1 MTVQWGLLGAG
12 DIVRK
17 RVGAAL
23 RDATR
28 SRLLGVA
35 RADAE
40 RAASFAREI
49 GAERSYPGWRDLL
62 ADPVIDAVYVATPV
76 HLHAEQVV
84 AASEAGKH
92 VLCEKP
98 MALDVA
104 ECDRMIAA
112 ARAHGVRLGVA
123 YYRHFYPLVAR
134 LKEIIASGEI
144 GQPVL
149 CQVNAFEWFD
159 VPPDH
164 PRAWFLSRAASGGGP
179 MFDFGCHRIEVLLD
193 LFGRAADVR
202 GVVANVVFETR
213 DAEDTAVAVIRFEQG
228 TCATVAVTHASGEPR
243 DTFEVYATRGS
254 LHVEQLNGSSLEIR
268 TRHGSR
274 VESHPPAVNLHLPL
288 VQDFVDAV
296 LDGRE
301 PAVTGEIGHA
311 VALVEAQIYRDGL
324 DQARC

>member
-1 MTVQWGLLGAG
+1 MNVRWGLLGAG
-12 DIVRK
+12 DIVGK

-40 RAASFAREI
+40 RAASFASEI

-62 ADPVIDAVYVATPV
+62 ADPEIDAVYVATPV
-76 HLHAEQVV
+76 HLHAEQAV

-98 MALDVA
+98 MALGV
-104 ECDRMIAA
+104 EGCDRMIGA

-144 GQPVL
+144 GQPSV
-149 CQVNAFEWFD
+149 CQVSAFEWFD

-193 LFGRAADVR
+193 LFGRAEKVSAVL
-202 GVVANVVFETR
+202 ANVAFAQR
-213 DAEDTAVAVIRFEQG
+213 DVEDTAVAVIRFEKG
-228 TCATVAVTHASGEPR
+228 TCATVAVTHASGEAR
-243 DTFEVYATRGS
+243 DTLDVFATRGS
-254 LHVEQLNGSSLEIR
+254 MHVEHLNGSSLEIR
-268 TRHGSR
+268 TRHGRR
-274 VESHPPAVNLHLPL
+274 VESHPPAANLHLPL

-301 PAVTGEIGHA
+301 PAVTGAIGRE
-311 VALVEAQIYRDGL
+311 VALVEERIYGDGL
-324 DQARC
+324 DRAAC